1 MLLPVEEVPV
11 VAELE
16 LEKEWPVAVAVA
28 ADLKQALSYLKDC

>member
-16 LEKEWPVAVAVA
+16 LEKEWPVAVA
-28 ADLKQALSYLKDC
+28 ADLEQALSYLKDY

>member
-16 LEKEWPVAVAVA
+16 LEKEWPVAAAA
-28 ADLKQALSYLKDC
+28 ADLKQALSYLKDY